1 MGFDW
6 KSVFR
11 TLLRQHQQQRDDVA
25 YAKFLR
31 IHRRK
36 LQRIWGG
43 ESEIAHDTVRTALER
58 LDVCYCRICERECPY
73 KSKGHPSQSVGSQ
86 LKGRPVAH
94 KPWNPLEPDLPSPVM
109 AFVILLRSIWA
120 EISPWGQLT
129 KATACRVKVNP

>member
-1 MGFDW
+1 M
-6 KSVFR
+6 FR
-11 TLLRQHQQQRDDVA
+11 ELLHQHRQERDDVA

-43 ESEIAHDTVRTALER
+43 ESEFAHDTVRTALER

-73 KSKGHPSQSVGSQ
+73 KSKGHPSQAVGSQ

-94 KPWNPLEPDLPSPVM
+94 KPWNPLEPDLPPPVM

-120 EISPWGQLT
+120 EIRLF
-129 KATACRVKVNP
+129 CRQIKGIPSGIKVIAS